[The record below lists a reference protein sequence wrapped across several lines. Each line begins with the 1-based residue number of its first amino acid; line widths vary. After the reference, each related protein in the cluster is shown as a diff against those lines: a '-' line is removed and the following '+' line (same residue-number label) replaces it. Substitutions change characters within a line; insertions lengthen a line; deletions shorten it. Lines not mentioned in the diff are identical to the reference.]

1 MGKGLLEP
9 PYQCP
14 RQFKMNSLTEDT
26 STESLASS
34 FNGSDWVKDLIKEDD
49 EEYLDQEEYE
59 VIVHPEWLSWMETV
73 LRTYVTLVL
82 TVVGFLFNLLSV
94 GALFNKRITFQKL
107 LRYLFVLLNLSDS

>member
-1 MGKGLLEP
+1 
-9 PYQCP
+9 
-14 RQFKMNSLTEDT
+14 MNSLTEDT
-26 STESLASS
+26 STDSLASS
-34 FNGSDWVKDLIKEDD
+34 FNGSDWVKNLNMIKDDDD